1 MKREYTREQV
11 DAIVAQE
18 RLVVETEAAIEI
30 ARLKAKIERLQSALD
45 KLRVQANARLSRAI
59 GSVR

>member
-45 KLRVQANARLSRAI
+45 KLHVQANARLSRAI